1 MTRLPLPILLPNGE
15 RYENG
20 SIFRFHG
27 TIQFYRR

>member
-1 MTRLPLPILLPNGE
+1 MTKLPLPILSPNGE

-20 SIFRFHG
+20 SIFRFDR